1 VRIAQIIEPDRAARA
16 RPTALQSRDPHLDP
30 CRMPILAVARLWFE
44 GNAFSPLPTGLAQ
57 FAAREWTRG
66 RAALAAAR
74 DTATELAGVQ
84 DVLAQQPQWRAE
96 LLRSAAANPGGPI
109 EHAVFEAWCDE
120 VMADLAAL
128 QADAVYLSLHGA
140 AITDQCATA
149 DLEIVKRVRLLLPET
164 PLAASFDLHGNLPP
178 AIVAHLDFATGY
190 RTYPHVDMRETA
202 ARAVARL
209 LRIAAGAPAGHGFVL
224 PLGLR
229 LPSFN
234 MRSEVAPMAPLLAQ
248 ARALEQT
255 SAAALD
261 ITLFGG
267 FPYAD
272 TPDTGASVMAWA
284 AGEDEARAACE
295 SIAMRWRACAHEFE
309 PQLVDAAA
317 GLRQAGALLA
327 AQAADRPRPIAVTD
341 PADNPLSGG
350 AADTP
355 GLLRALLAARAETGS
370 PIAAC
375 APGAIVFAYFFDP
388 DLVARAREAGPGATL
403 AVRLGARLDKR
414 FGAAIETRAQV
425 LLLTEGRFRNSGPME
440 HGSTVTLGATALFD
454 IGGVRVIVT
463 SSVGA
468 ANDPG
473 FFTLHGI
480 DPAHVRLLCVKAKNH
495 FRAAFLP
502 LMDAIIDVDCAGPAA
517 ADLAALERRGPQ

>member
-1 VRIAQIIEPDRAARA
+1 MQ
-16 RPTALQSRDPHLDP
+16 T
-30 CRMPILAVARLWFE
+30 LAVARLWFE

-66 RAALAAAR
+66 AAALAAAR

-84 DVLAQQPQWRAE
+84 DVLAQKPHWRAE
-96 LLRSAAANPGGPI
+96 LLRTASANPGGPI

-128 QADAVYLSLHGA
+128 RPDAVYLSLHGA
-140 AITDQCATA
+140 AITDRCATP
-149 DLEIVKRVRLLLPET
+149 DLEIVRRVRRLLPDT

-202 ARAVARL
+202 ERAVARL
-209 LRIAAGAPAGHGFVL
+209 LRIAGGESAPRGVVL
-224 PLGLR
+224 PLGLH

-234 MRSEVAPMAPLLAQ
+234 MRSDVAPMAPLLAC
-248 ARALEQT
+248 ARRLE
-255 SAAALD
+255 AAAAGELD

-284 AGEDEARAACE
+284 VNEGEAHVACE
-295 SIAMRWRACAHEFE
+295 SIATRWRACAHEFE

-327 AQAADRPRPIAVTD
+327 AQGVDAPRPIAVTD

-355 GLLRALLAARAETGS
+355 GLLRALLAARAATGS

-388 DLVARAREAGPGATL
+388 ALVARAREAGAGATL
-403 AVRLGARLDKR
+403 AVALGARLDRR
-414 FGAAIETRAQV
+414 FGAAVEANARV
-425 LLLTEGRFRNSGPME
+425 LLTTDGRFRNSGPME
-440 HGSTVTLGATALFD
+440 HGSLVTLGDTALID
-454 IGGVRVIVT
+454 IDGVRVIIT

-480 DPAHVRLLCVKAKNH
+480 DPARVRFLCVKAKNH

-502 LMDAIIDVDCAGPAA
+502 IMDTIIDVDCPGPAA
-517 ADLAALERRGPQ
+517 ADLLSLKQRGPD

>member
-1 VRIAQIIEPDRAARA
+1 
-16 RPTALQSRDPHLDP
+16 
-30 CRMPILAVARLWFE
+30 MPILAVARLWFE
-44 GNAFSPLPTGLAQ
+44 GNAFSPLATGHAQ

-66 RAALAAAR
+66 PASLIAAR

-96 LLRSAAANPGGPI
+96 LLRSASANPGGPI

-128 QADAVYLSLHGA
+128 RPDAVYLSLHGA
-140 AITDQCATA
+140 AITDRWATP
-149 DLEIVKRVRLLLPET
+149 DLEIAKRVRHLLPDT
-164 PLAASFDLHGNLPP
+164 PLAASFDLHGNMPP

-202 ARAVARL
+202 ARAVTSL
-209 LRIAAGAPAGHGFVL
+209 LRIASGAPPAHGFVL

-248 ARALEQT
+248 ARALEQ
-255 SAAALD
+255 AATGELD

-284 AGEDEARAACE
+284 ASEGEARAACE
-295 SIAMRWRACAHEFE
+295 RMATRWRAGAHEFE

-317 GLRQAGALLA
+317 GFRQAGALLA
-327 AQAADRPRPIAVTD
+327 AQGVDAPRPIAVTD

-355 GLLRALLAARAETGS
+355 GLLRALLAARAATGS

-388 DLVARAREAGPGATL
+388 ALVARARQAGPGATL
-403 AVRLGARLDKR
+403 AIALGARLDRR
-414 FGAAIETRAQV
+414 FGAAVEANARV
-425 LLLTEGRFRNSGPME
+425 LLTTDGRFRNSGPME
-440 HGSTVTLGATALFD
+440 HGSLVALGDTALID
-454 IGGVRVIVT
+454 IDGVRVIVT
-463 SSVGA
+463 SCVGA

-473 FFTLHGI
+473 FFVLHGI
-480 DPAHVRLLCVKAKNH
+480 DPARVRLLCVKAKNH

-502 LMDAIIDVDCAGPAA
+502 IVDTIIDVDCAGPAA
-517 ADLAALERRGPQ
+517 ADIATLTRRDPG